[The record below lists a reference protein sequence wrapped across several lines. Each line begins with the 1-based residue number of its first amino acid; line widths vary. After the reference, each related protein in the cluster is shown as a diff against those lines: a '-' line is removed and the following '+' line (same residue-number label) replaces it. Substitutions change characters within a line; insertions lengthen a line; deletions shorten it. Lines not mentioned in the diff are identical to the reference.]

1 MTFLNAPDRARP
13 NYRARRISLGRVF
26 GYVAN
31 LTHLGC
37 IFFMTNIL
45 FSSDTVVVDLNV
57 VSQKQLFQ
65 DMAKRIIEAHDLSVA
80 SRDIVSAAV
89 ERERL
94 GSTGVGNGVALPHAR
109 IDGIDQVIAGFA
121 RLTEPMDF
129 DSVDGRPVD
138 LVAFLLAPS
147 EAAGA
152 HLRALARVSRQLR
165 REENRARL
173 RTAPD
178 ALSVFTIL
186 SDDPLDQ
193 AAA

>member
-1 MTFLNAPDRARP
+1 MTDD
-13 NYRARRISLGRVF
+13 
-26 GYVAN
+26 
-31 LTHLGC
+31 
-37 IFFMTNIL
+37 L
-45 FSSDTVVVDLNV
+45 FSIDTVVVDLTI

-65 DMAKRIIEAHDLSVA
+65 DMATRIISAHDLEVA
-80 SRDIVSAAV
+80 CRDVVAAAM

-109 IDGIDQVIAGFA
+109 IDGIDKVMAGFA
-121 RLTEPMDF
+121 RLIEPMDF
-129 DSVDGRPVD
+129 DSVDSRPVD

-147 EAAGA
+147 DAAGA

-186 SDDPLDQ
+186 SDDPLKR

>member
-1 MTFLNAPDRARP
+1 MTDN
-13 NYRARRISLGRVF
+13 
-26 GYVAN
+26 
-31 LTHLGC
+31 
-37 IFFMTNIL
+37 L
-45 FSSDTVVVDLNV
+45 FSPESVVLDLHAG
-57 VSQKQLFQ
+57 SQKQLFQ
-65 DMAKRIIEAHDLSVA
+65 EMADRLITGHGLNMPR
-80 SRDIVSAAV
+80 RDIVSAAI

-109 IDGIDQVIAGFA
+109 INGIDRVVAGFA
-121 RLTEPMDF
+121 RLSEPMDF

-147 EAAGA
+147 DAAGA

-165 REENRARL
+165 RHDNRSRL

-178 ALSVFTIL
+178 ELSLFTIL
-186 SDDPLDQ
+186 TDETLKS